1 MDRRAF
7 IVGGVAALA
16 VSPSASE
23 PAVDIANQ
31 ARTFDMRV
39 ALLTVTRALAIALFL
54 GATTAHAAEVK
65 LIASA
70 AVRGAVIDL
79 IPAFEKENGHKIST
93 TWAGTEA
100 ITKRISGGEVV
111 DVVLI
116 AAPNIDK
123 LIAEGKLVAGSRAD
137 VAKSGIGVAVR
148 AGSPA
153 PDISSREAVKN
164 AVLAAKSV
172 AYSSGPSGFY
182 LADLFKKMGIA
193 DQIKDKVKQT
203 PSGMQVGEV
212 VARGEADLGF
222 QQVSELL
229 HLKGIQYLGPLPAD
243 IQHVTVFSA
252 GLHISAPSPDPAK
265 ALVRYLTAPEA
276 AASIKQGGMEPAR
289 P

>member
-1 MDRRAF
+1 MATQSKTSF
-7 IVGGVAALA
+7 GAILLAAG
-16 VSPSASE
+16 
-23 PAVDIANQ
+23 
-31 ARTFDMRV
+31 M
-39 ALLTVTRALAIALFL
+39 AI
-54 GATTAHAAEVK
+54 GATTAQAAEVK
-65 LIASA
+65 LIGSA
-70 AVRGAVIDL
+70 AVKEAVIDL
-79 IPAFEKENGHKIST
+79 IPAFEKASGHKVTSL
-93 TWAGTEA
+93 WAGTEA

-123 LIAEGKLVAGSRAD
+123 LIAAGKLAAGSRAD

-148 AGSPA
+148 AGLPK
-153 PDISSREAVKN
+153 PDISSGEAVKN

-182 LADLFKKMGIA
+182 LADLFRKMGIA

-203 PSGMQVGEV
+203 PSGVQVGEV

-229 HLKGIQYLGPLPAD
+229 HRKDIQYLGPLPSD

-252 GLHISAPSPDPAK
+252 GLHSAAPQPDAAK
-265 ALVRYLTAPEA
+265 ALVKFLTGPEA
-276 AASIKQGGMEPAR
+276 GASIRKTGMEPG
-289 P
+289 

>member
-79 IPAFEKENGHKIST
+79 IPAFEKEHGHKIST

-123 LIAEGKLVAGSRAD
+123 LIDEGKLVAGSRAD